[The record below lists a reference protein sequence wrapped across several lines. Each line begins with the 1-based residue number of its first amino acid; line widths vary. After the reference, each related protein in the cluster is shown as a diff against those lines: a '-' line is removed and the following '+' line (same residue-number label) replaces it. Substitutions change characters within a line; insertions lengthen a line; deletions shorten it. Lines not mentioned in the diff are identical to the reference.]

1 MTMFDRQLSDYRQ
14 MIDAAL
20 NECLPEEPGNTL
32 VEAMRY
38 SLFSGGKRVRPLLCL
53 AFCRACGGEE
63 KKALGFACAVE
74 MIHTYSLIHDDLPC
88 MDDDAFRRGEPSCH
102 IRFGEAQALLA
113 GDALLTLAF
122 ETAARPCGVPPE
134 AAVQAIAVLAH
145 CAGYKGMIRGQSLEL
160 GIGGP
165 AHGELLEEIDRLK
178 TAKLISAA
186 CVTGCI
192 AAGAGTRQIE
202 AASVYAENV
211 GLVFQIVDDLLDG
224 DNSLEP
230 NKAAAR
236 AAYLTE
242 KAKQALGAF
251 QDASLPAAFA
261 DSLLTRSV

>member
-1 MTMFDRQLSDYRQ
+1 MTTFEKQCSDYRQ

-20 NECLPEEPGNTL
+20 EACLPAEPGNTL

-53 AFCRACGGEE
+53 MFCRACGGNEGS
-63 KKALGFACAVE
+63 AIGFACAVE
-74 MIHTYSLIHDDLPC
+74 MVHTYSLIHDDLPC

-122 ETAARPCGVPPE
+122 GIAADPCGLAPG
-134 AAVQAIAVLAH
+134 AIAQAVAALAR
-145 CAGYKGMIRGQSLEL
+145 CAGYRGMIGGQSLEFGL
-160 GIGGP
+160 GSP
-165 AHGELLEEIDRLK
+165 AQGELLEEIDRLK
-178 TAKLISAA
+178 TAQLIEAA

-192 AAGAGTRQIE
+192 AAGAGTRQID
-202 AASVYAENV
+202 AAKAYAENV
-211 GLVFQIVDDLLDG
+211 GLVFQIIDDLLDG
-224 DNSLEP
+224 ENGREQ

-236 AAYLTE
+236 AAWLTG
-242 KAKQALGAF
+242 KAKQALDAF
-251 QDASLPAAFA
+251 EDASLPAAFA